1 MNALTRINIGDALV
15 SRPSIAPAPRDQFDY
30 TLVDD
35 QMATQMHIAVTSIH
49 RRTRAAIIDSGRD
62 LLLIKAQLDHGMFT
76 QWIKDAVGISPRS
89 DEEWMVAAELVDKN
103 AQCAV
108 LPVAMVN
115 ALARPEAMRP
125 GLIEATADGSIT
137 KATEIRER
145 VRVQRAA
152 DDWAVRKAAID
163 AERAAAEAKV
173 TPQTKKRRAEREAEQ
188 ERQIAERKAQAQA
201 AVEALRDE
209 IGIEAMRK
217 VAAASNGRRLYFWLA
232 LEKLAADPETQTN
245 LGQV

>member
-1 MNALTRINIGDALV
+1 MNALTTINVEDALV
-15 SRPSIAPAPRDQFDY
+15 SRSSIAPAPRDQFDY

-35 QMATQMHIAVTSIH
+35 QMAAQMHEAVTSIH

-76 QWIKDAVGISPRS
+76 QWIKDAVGISPRAA
-89 DEEWMVAAELVDKN
+89 EEWMAAAELVDKN

-115 ALARPEAMRP
+115 ALARAPEAMRP

-152 DDWAVRKAAID
+152 DDWAVRKADLEAK
-163 AERAAAEAKV
+163 RAAEDAKV
-173 TPQTKKRRAEREAEQ
+173 TPRTKKKRAEREAEA
-188 ERQIAERKAQAQA
+188 ERQEAERKARSLAQA
-201 AVEALRDE
+201 KEVLDRIGETGIPILRAYFDMKLSYQVEKALHDLIYNRE
-209 IGIEAMRK
+209 Q
-217 VAAASNGRRLYFWLA
+217 S
-232 LEKLAADPETQTN
+232 
-245 LGQV
+245 